1 MAELINKT
9 MELEVS
15 GTTSQYDNLES
26 ELLVDDYWVVS
37 AKEQTGAIVIPY
49 PARSGKWAFNIRAS
63 GTFDG
68 QPNYQ
73 TTLTVFVYKR
83 SH

>member
-9 MELEVS
+9 IELEVS
-15 GTTSQYDNLES
+15 GTTSQHDNLES

-49 PARSGKWAFNIRAS
+49 PARSGKWAFNIRAA

-68 QPNYQ
+68 QPNYS
-73 TTLTVFVYKR
+73 TTLTVFAYKK